1 MVMSSLL
8 RTQPDRVGDSR
19 DCQEGVRVHGVLWI
33 IDKLHAVGIC
43 GDDRLI
49 AALQVWRDA
58 PVRIPAQT
66 AKSAAGS
73 RC

>member
-1 MVMSSLL
+1 M
-8 RTQPDRVGDSR
+8 
-19 DCQEGVRVHGVLWI
+19 HGVLWI

-58 PVRIPAQT
+58 PSVFLPKREI
-66 AKSAAGS
+66 S
-73 RC
+73 RGIALLTSNEGAIR